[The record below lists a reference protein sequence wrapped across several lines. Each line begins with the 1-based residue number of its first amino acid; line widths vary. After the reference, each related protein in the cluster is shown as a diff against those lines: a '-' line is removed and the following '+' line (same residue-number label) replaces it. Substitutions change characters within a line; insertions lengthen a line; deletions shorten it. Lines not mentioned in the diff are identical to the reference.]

1 MDPTQP
7 PSSDELQFD
16 KAEVAEESP
25 GPLACHACQRSL
37 YDAYFEVNGQP
48 SCEKCR
54 YDVESEQARGS
65 GAARFGRAFV
75 GGGSGALVG
84 AGVYYGVLALTGFEV
99 GIVAIL
105 VGFLVGAGVRWG
117 SRGRGGW
124 AYQSLAIAL
133 TYVAIVG
140 TYVPLVFQQL
150 GEMDDT
156 EVTESQA
163 VNAVPEAAPAAPAG
177 QAEEGQFVGDEAFSE
192 TSGEVALSD
201 DMPDVTAG
209 EALVGLLLF
218 GLFMLALP
226 FLGGFE
232 NIMGLVI
239 IGIGLYQ
246 AWVMNKR
253 QPLLIEGPFQ
263 VGRPPRRA
271 SASVDSAAT

>member
-7 PSSDELQFD
+7 PSSEELQFD
-16 KAEVAEESP
+16 KAEVAEDSA
-25 GPLACHACQRSL
+25 GPLACHVCRRSL
-37 YDAYFEVNGQP
+37 YDVYFEVNGQP

-54 YDVESEQARGS
+54 YDVESAESRGS
-65 GAARFGRAFV
+65 GAGRFARAFV
-75 GGGSGALVG
+75 GGGIGALVG
-84 AGVYYGVLALTGFEV
+84 AGVYYAVLALTGYEV
-99 GIVAIL
+99 GIVAIV

-124 AYQSLAIAL
+124 VYQSLAVAL

-140 TYVPLVFQQL
+140 TYVPLVFQEL
-150 GEMDDT
+150 EEMDGT
-156 EVTESQA
+156 EMAESQA
-163 VNAVPEAAPAAPAG
+163 ADAVSEAALAAPAG
-177 QAEEGQFVGDEAFSE
+177 QTEEGQFVGDNAFSE

-232 NIMGLVI
+232 NIIGLII

-253 QPLLIEGPFQ
+253 QQLLIEGPFQ
-263 VGRPPRRA
+263 VGKTQGPP

>member
-7 PSSDELQFD
+7 PSSDELQFE
-16 KAEVAEESP
+16 KAEVAEESV
-25 GPLACHACQRSL
+25 GPLACHACQQPL
-37 YDAYFEVNGQP
+37 YDVYFEVNGQP

-65 GAARFGRAFV
+65 GSGRFARAFV
-75 GGGSGALVG
+75 GGGIGALVG
-84 AGVYYGVLALTGFEV
+84 AGVYYGVLALTGYEV

-124 AYQSLAIAL
+124 AYQTLAIAL

-150 GEMDDT
+150 GEMDET
-156 EVTESQA
+156 ELTESQA
-163 VNAVPEAAPAAPAG
+163 VDAIPEAAPVAPVGAM
-177 QAEEGQFVGDEAFSE
+177 EESQPLGDTASSEAN
-192 TSGEVALSD
+192 GEVALSD
-201 DMPDVTAG
+201 EVPDVTAG
-209 EALVGLLLF
+209 EALFGLVLF
-218 GLFMLALP
+218 ALFMLALP

-246 AWVMNKR
+246 AWAMNKR

-263 VGRPPRRA
+263 VGKTHRPA